1 MRFVLLSL
9 LLSVSSAT
17 WAADDVPKVV
27 RDTLKSIVSV
37 PNIDIDITKSPITG
51 LYEATIGT
59 EVVYVSEDGKYLIVG
74 DIRDT
79 KTRENVTDRKRN
91 ELRTKALTD
100 VPDTETVVF
109 APEGETKYTVDV
121 FTDVDCPYCAKLH
134 REVPE
139 LNKNGVKVRYFAFPR
154 AGMRSKTYN
163 TMQSIW
169 CADDRQQ
176 AMTDAKEN
184 KTIDTKTCKNP
195 ISKQYRLGQQV
206 GVSGTP
212 AMVLPDGELLP
223 GYLPAGKLV
232 SYLKGELNSFR

>member
-9 LLSVSSAT
+9 LLSVSGMT

-27 RDTLKSIVSV
+27 HDTLKSIVSV

-184 KTIDTKTCKNP
+184 KSIDEKTCKNP

-223 GYLPAGKLV
+223 GYLPASKLV

>member
-1 MRFVLLSL
+1 MRFVLFSL
-9 LLSVSSAT
+9 LLAFSSIS
-17 WAADDVPKVV
+17 WADDVPKAVH
-27 RDTLKSIVSV
+27 DTLKSLVSV
-37 PNIDIDITKSPITG
+37 PNIDIDVTKSPITG

-79 KTRENVTDRKRN
+79 TTRENITDRKRN
-91 ELRTKALTD
+91 ELRVKSLTD
-100 VPDTETVVF
+100 IPDAETVVF
-109 APEGETKYTVDV
+109 APKGEIKYTVDV
-121 FTDVDCPYCAKLH
+121 FTDVDCPYCARLH

-139 LNKNGVKVRYFAFPR
+139 LNKNGVKVRYLAFPR
-154 AGMRSKTYN
+154 SGMQSKTYN

-176 AMTDAKEN
+176 AMSDAKEN
-184 KTIDTKTCKNP
+184 KSIETKTCKNP

-212 AMVLPDGELLP
+212 AMVLPNGELLP
-223 GYLPAGKLV
+223 GYLPASKLIA
-232 SYLKGELNSFR
+232 YLKGELNSFR